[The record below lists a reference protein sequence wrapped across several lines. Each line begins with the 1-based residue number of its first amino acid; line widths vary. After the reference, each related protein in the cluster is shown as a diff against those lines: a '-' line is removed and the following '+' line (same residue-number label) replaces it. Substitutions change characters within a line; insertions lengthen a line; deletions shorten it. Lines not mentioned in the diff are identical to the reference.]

1 MLNRAQW
8 SGATATAACAVALL
22 SAQSPQ
28 QKPDQRPVFRAEA
41 NFVRVD
47 AYPTADGKPVLDLT
61 AEEFEI
67 REDGVPQT
75 IATFERIQVQRVGPQ
90 TSRVEPNTIEASRQ
104 MAANPRNRVFVLF
117 LDLPHVSIDGTWQS
131 REPLIRMIDN
141 ILGEDDLVGIMTPD
155 MAASDVTFGRKTDVL
170 AGGLRSKMPW
180 GTRHSL
186 KPHPREELY
195 RKCYPWS
202 ELIEI
207 VEEMGRRRNERA
219 TLEAMDELVHY
230 LAGIREDRKA
240 IVTVTEG
247 WALFRPN
254 PDLTRPRTLSNG
266 EAEPLPKGPGI
277 TVGPDGRLRMGGD
290 PLARY
295 DVDKSECDQDRQYLA
310 NLNNWDYM
318 RAIIDR
324 ANRWNASFYTID
336 PRGLPVFDEPIG
348 PRPPPPPHVSFQN
361 VTLRQDH
368 MRMLADNTDGL
379 AVMNSNDLDS
389 GLKRISDDLS
399 SYYLIGYYSTNTTY
413 DGGYRQ
419 LKVTVTRPGVNVRA
433 RPGYRAATAEEVSA
447 ARERAVETVAP
458 EVAAVRDAIADLARL
473 RSETGFRIQPAPGRG
488 EPAHMWVA
496 GEYRPPTGAARAAMK
511 AEIQVSG
518 GATGTASVEL
528 AAGQRAFLVRVP
540 LDRPAGSGGVDVRA
554 RLVGAGTPQADV
566 VRVDVSQPRALL
578 FRRGSS
584 TGNQWQ
590 PAGDPRFSRTERVR
604 LDVAAA
610 GEATGRVLDRNGA
623 ALSPPVT
630 IGERT
635 DADSGQRWVTAD
647 VTLAPLGPGDYVIEL
662 QVGEERVLTA
672 LRVTR

>member
-1 MLNRAQW
+1 VLNRAQW
-8 SGATATAACAVALL
+8 SGAAAMAACAVAL

-28 QKPDQRPVFRAEA
+28 QKPEQRPVFRAEA

-61 AEEFEI
+61 AEDFEI
-67 REDGVPQT
+67 REDGVPQKV
-75 IATFERIQVQRVGPQ
+75 ATFERVIVQRAGPQ
-90 TSRVEPNTIEASRQ
+90 TSRVEPNTIETSRQ

-117 LDLPHVSIDGTWQS
+117 LDLPHVTIDGTWQS

-155 MAASDVTFGRKTDVL
+155 MAASDVVLGRKTDVI

-186 KPHPREELY
+186 KPHPREEMY
-195 RKCYPWS
+195 RKCYPWP
-202 ELIEI
+202 ELEDV
-207 VEEMGRRRNERA
+207 VEEMGMRRNERA
-219 TLEAMDELVHY
+219 TLEALDELVHY
-230 LAGIREDRKA
+230 LSGIREDRKA

-247 WALFRPN
+247 WPLFRPN
-254 PDLTRPRTLSNG
+254 PDLTRLRTLSDNKS
-266 EAEPLPKGPGI
+266 EPMSGGPAI

-290 PLARY
+290 ARAKY
-295 DVDKSECDQDRQYLA
+295 DVDKSECDQDRGYLA
-310 NLNNWDYM
+310 AMDNWEYI
-318 RAIIDR
+318 RAVIDR

-336 PRGLPVFDEPIG
+336 PRGLPVFDDPIG
-348 PRPPPPPHVSFQN
+348 PKRPPPPSVSFRN
-361 VTLRQDH
+361 VTIRHDH

-419 LKVTVTRPGVNVRA
+419 LKVTVKRPGVNVRA
-433 RPGYRAATAEEVSA
+433 RPGYRAATEEEVTSA
-447 ARERAVETVAP
+447 RARAVETVPP
-458 EVAAVRDAIADLARL
+458 EVAAVREAIAELARL
-473 RSETGFRIQPAPGRG
+473 RSETGFRIQAAAGRG
-488 EPAHMWVA
+488 EPAHIWVA
-496 GEYRPPTGAARAAMK
+496 GEFRPATGPARTALKAEVQVSGDATGAAT
-511 AEIQVSG
+511 ID
-518 GATGTASVEL
+518 L
-528 AAGQRAFLVRVP
+528 PAGQRSFLVRVP
-540 LDRPAGSGGVDVRA
+540 LDRAAASGGLDVRA
-554 RLVGAGTPQADV
+554 RLVGAATPQADM
-566 VRVDVSQPRALL
+566 VRLDPSVIRAVLY
-578 FRRGSS
+578 RRGPA

-590 PAGDPRFSRTERVR
+590 PAGDPRFSRTDRAR
-604 LDVAAA
+604 LELPLSLGGV
-610 GEATGRVLDRNGA
+610 TGRVLDRNGA
-623 ALSPPVT
+623 ALSPPVV

-635 DADSGQRWVTAD
+635 DAASGERWTTAD

-662 QVGEERVLTA
+662 QAGPERVLTP